1 MEYLQDGVDEAEI
14 CVALV
19 HVGVQP
25 HLFPIVPE
33 VEVHEGERRLHVDG
47 GGDSV
52 DVVVVDQTNIRM
64 TVITS
69 PDNATSS
76 TINTRNDVG
85 VGISGLIAFRKADWG
100 VLLMGTRHFLVVE
113 SSFSHSNVNVDI

>member
-33 VEVHEGERRLHVDG
+33 VEVHEGKRRIHVDG
-47 GGDSV
+47 GRDSV

-76 TINTRNDVG
+76 INTSDDVG
-85 VGISGLIAFRKADWG
+85 VGISGLRALTKADWG
-100 VLLMGTRHFLVVE
+100 VLWMGTSHFLIVE
-113 SSFSHSNVNVDI
+113 SSFSHSNINVDI

>member
-19 HVGVQP
+19 RVGVQP

-47 GGDSV
+47 GRDSV

-76 TINTRNDVG
+76 INTSDDVG
-85 VGISGLIAFRKADWG
+85 VGIGGLGALRKAGWG
-100 VLLMGTRHFLVVE
+100 VLWMGTRHFLVVE
-113 SSFSHSNVNVDI
+113 SSFLHSNINVDI